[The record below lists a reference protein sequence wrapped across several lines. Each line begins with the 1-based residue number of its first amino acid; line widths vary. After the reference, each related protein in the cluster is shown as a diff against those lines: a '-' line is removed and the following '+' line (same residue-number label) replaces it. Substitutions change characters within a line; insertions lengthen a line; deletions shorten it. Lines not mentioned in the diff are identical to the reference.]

1 MGTLESLWD
10 ANMDMLARDA
20 GLDLLEP
27 DWPIYARTISL
38 PPAFLGKEARVEH
51 SAVSRGCDLEGT
63 VLNSVLSP
71 GVVVEKGAQ
80 VSYSVLMPGTVV
92 KSGAV
97 VQYAILGENCYIGEN
112 GRVGS
117 DPAETDPDKWGLSV
131 LGPGSKTEPGRVVPA
146 KTMLDRYGK
155 EVAR

>member
-1 MGTLESLWD
+1 
-10 ANMDMLARDA
+10 
-20 GLDLLEP
+20 
-27 DWPIYARTISL
+27 
-38 PPAFLGKEARVEH
+38 
-51 SAVSRGCDLEGT
+51 
-63 VLNSVLSP
+63 
-71 GVVVEKGAQ
+71 
-80 VSYSVLMPGTVV
+80 MPGTVV